1 MKTLNKNKEIIVL
14 SILAGVF
21 FVFYSFLPLAQIIKS
36 EVPFSQVG
44 FKFNTPDEVTNYY
57 FTKLYKETDQL
68 YYVEPYNLMADGV
81 VFPRWAKPV
90 QEKVVPGTFQGLMLI
105 YGTLAKIFSTWS
117 ILFLTPF
124 FAVLGVV
131 FFYLLLKLWFE
142 KKTAFVSA
150 VLMFVFPGFWYYA
163 SRTLFHNVLF
173 LTLLLAG
180 LYFLVNLLQTDP
192 LGEYKLKSK
201 RKLFFAVMGGLCMGG
216 ALITRSSEFVWVFL
230 MVFGIL
236 IFYRQNLKFNLTY
249 LTLSFLFF
257 CLCGVPVLHNNKTL
271 YGSYLA
277 SGYSQMVSS
286 NLEDL
291 AQIQP
296 IGLTQALLLPFG
308 FHPRV
313 MVNHVFAK
321 YFWQLFWPWI
331 LFFIGGMIVFF
342 KNKKTSGQKLY
353 FYLFLVTGYLMPYYG
368 SWFFQDSLN
377 PRSVSI
383 GSSYIR
389 YFLPLFIFA
398 LPFIALLLIKISEVI
413 KIKNKKIILIGLIFV
428 LTAVAIDLV
437 YFKGEENLIAIKDNL
452 LRYRLQ
458 AQDVIAK
465 TQPNDIILMD
475 VSNDKVVFPERQHVV
490 VPQGGAELLAMSQ
503 FLKITN
509 VYFLYRPAEI
519 NLEYLNQTKFY
530 PYNLE
535 IYDKQEVRGG
545 GILFNVRQK
554 AEYYVLNN

>member
-545 GILFNVRQK
+545 GILFKVRQK

>member
-1 MKTLNKNKEIIVL
+1 MEIFNKNKEIVVL
-14 SILAGVF
+14 SILASIF

-36 EVPFSQVG
+36 EVPFSQID

-57 FTKLYKETDQL
+57 FTKLYSKTGQL
-68 YYVEPYNLMADGV
+68 YYVEPYSLMAGGV
-81 VFPRWAKPV
+81 VFPRWAKPM

-105 YGTLAKIFSTWS
+105 YGALAKVLSTWI

-131 FFYLLLKLWFE
+131 FFYLLLKFWFE

-150 VLMFVFPGFWYYA
+150 VLMFLFPGFWYYA

-201 RKLFFAVMGGLCMGG
+201 RKLFLAVASGLCMGG

-230 MVFGIL
+230 MVVGIL
-236 IFYRQNLKFNLTY
+236 IFYRKNFKLNLKY
-249 LTLSFLFF
+249 LVLCFLFF
-257 CLCGVPVLHNNKTL
+257 CLCGVPVLHNNKIL

-291 AQIQP
+291 AQIRP
-296 IGLTQALLLPFG
+296 IGLVQALLLPFG
-308 FHPRV
+308 FHPQV
-313 MVNHVFAK
+313 MVNHVFVK
-321 YFWQLFWPWI
+321 YFWQLFWPWV
-331 LFFIGGMIVFF
+331 LFFVGGMVVFL

-368 SWFFQDSLN
+368 SWFFQDSVN
-377 PRSVSI
+377 PYSVSI

-389 YFLPLFIFA
+389 YFLPLFILA
-398 LPFIALLLIKISEVI
+398 LPFVALMLIKISEII
-413 KIKNKKIILIGLIFV
+413 KIKNKKVVLVGLILFLIV
-428 LTAVAIDLV
+428 LAANLV
-437 YFKGEENLIAIKDNL
+437 YFSGEENLIAIKNNL
-452 LRYRLQ
+452 LIYRLQ
-458 AQDVIAK
+458 AQDVVNK
-465 TQPNDIILMD
+465 TQPSDIILMD

-490 VPQGGAELLAMSQ
+490 VPQGGNELFMVSRL
-503 FLKITN
+503 LKVTG
-509 VYFLYRPAEI
+509 VYFFYRSSEVDPT
-519 NLEYLNQTKFY
+519 YLNQTKFN

-535 IYDKQEVRGG
+535 IYDGQEIKGG
-545 GILFNVRQK
+545 GILFKVQQR
-554 AEYYVLNN
+554 AEYYVLNK